1 MKTAERIVIVAILLI
16 LIGGGAWIYFS
27 VQAKH
32 QAVVDAVERGDYEIR
47 PHEDAR
53 KLQTGDESDW
63 QQYYT
68 NLIPISIG
76 STTVQA
82 SVADTLSEQIKG
94 LSGTPYIP
102 ANVVKLFAFKA
113 SGEQSMWMKDMNY
126 SLDMLWLSKEGKVI
140 HIEENLSPDTYPKS
154 FSSPKP
160 AWYVVETKAG
170 FVASSSIKLGDKVV
184 GLPKEDLLFNN

>member
-1 MKTAERIVIVAILLI
+1 MKTAERIVIVAILLAI
-16 LIGGGAWIYFS
+16 IGGGAWIYFA
-27 VQAKH
+27 VELKH

-68 NLIPISIG
+68 DLTPLTIG

-82 SVADTLSEQIKG
+82 SVADSLPERIKG

-102 ANVVKLFAFKA
+102 AGVVKLFVFNAG
-113 SGEQSMWMKDMNY
+113 GEQSMWMKDMNY
-126 SLDMLWLSKEGKVI
+126 NIDMLWLNEKGKIV
-140 HIEENLSPDTYPKS
+140 HIEEHLSPDTYPKS
-154 FSSPKP
+154 FSSPVP
-160 AWYVVETKAG
+160 AWYVIEAKDG
-170 FVASSSIKLGDKVV
+170 FVASSSIKIGEVV
-184 GLPKEDLLFNN
+184 TGLPKDLLFNK